1 MKILA
6 ALDLS
11 ATAKTVLEKAVATAK
26 QQGAELTLLCVAED
40 FMDIGDFMD
49 SASVTQKF
57 LAGAKK
63 AMTEAADAA
72 KAMGMTVKTEVE
84 QGVSPADIIVRY
96 ATDNAID
103 LIVMGSRGKGVIDRF
118 LVGSVTSKV
127 VAHAPCSI
135 LVIR

>member
-11 ATAKTVLEKAVATAK
+11 ASAKTVLEKAVATAK

-49 SASVTQKF
+49 SASVSQKF
-57 LAGAKK
+57 LAAAKSSLEEAK
-63 AMTEAADAA
+63 ATA
-72 KAMGMTVKTEVE
+72 KAMGVDAKIEVE

-96 ATDNAID
+96 ATDKAID
-103 LIVMGSRGKGVIDRF
+103 LIVMGSRGKGAIDRF

>member
-40 FMDIGDFMD
+40 FMDVGDFMD
-49 SASVTQKF
+49 SASVSEKF
-57 LAGAKK
+57 LMAARK
-63 AMTEAADAA
+63 AMEEAQASA
-72 KAMGMTVKTEVE
+72 KAMGVTVTTHVE

-96 ATDNAID
+96 AADKGID
-103 LIVMGSRGKGVIDRF
+103 LIVMGSRGKSAIDRF

-135 LVIR
+135 LVLR

>member
-40 FMDIGDFMD
+40 FMDVGDFMD
-49 SASVTQKF
+49 SASVSEKF
-57 LAGAKK
+57 LTAAKK
-63 AMTEAADAA
+63 AMEEAQASA
-72 KAMGMTVKTEVE
+72 KAMGVTVTTHVE
-84 QGVSPADIIVRY
+84 QGVSPADIIIRY
-96 ATDNAID
+96 AADKGID
-103 LIVMGSRGKGVIDRF
+103 LIVMGSRGKSAIDRF

-135 LVIR
+135 LVLR

>member
-11 ATAKTVLEKAVATAK
+11 ASAKIVLEKAVATAK
-26 QQGAELTLLCVAED
+26 QQGADLTLLCVAED
-40 FMDIGDFMD
+40 FLDIGDFMD
-49 SASVTQKF
+49 SASVSEKF
-57 LAGAKK
+57 MAAARK
-63 AMTEAADAA
+63 AMEEA
-72 KAMGMTVKTEVE
+72 KATALAMGLNVKTEVE

>member
-11 ATAKTVLEKAVATAK
+11 ASAKTVLEKAVATAK

-49 SASVTQKF
+49 TASVTDK
-57 LAGAKK
+57 LLTAAKNAMEEAK
-63 AMTEAADAA
+63 ASA
-72 KAMGMTVKTEVE
+72 KAMGVDAKVEVE

-96 ATDNAID
+96 ATDKAID